1 MPCLLACGRGRSQ
14 AQNVSAAI
22 DQAERYS
29 VGLIGQSDFS
39 FAGGP
44 WREHKVPFVFAAN
57 GRSYLKQIETE
68 SGIWF
73 RDTRR
78 AANHRRALADWLTP
92 EGLLGLI
99 EIDQDA
105 ATDALKALPF
115 DFGFPLRDYQQNAIE
130 AVEKALEAERRTM
143 LLAMATGTGKT
154 KLAIAMLYRLLATK
168 RFRRICFAVDR
179 SALGIQAA
187 GEFTNT
193 KIVSGKAFA
202 DIFGLKKL
210 EDVTPDS
217 ETKVHI
223 CTIQGLVKRVL
234 FTADD

>member
-1 MPCLLACGRGRSQ
+1 MKVKRKRK
-14 AQNVSAAI
+14 NVSGAI

-29 VGLIGQSDFS
+29 SGIGASSDFT

-44 WREHKVPFVFAAN
+44 WGKHKVPFVFAAN

-78 AANHRRALADWLTP
+78 SANHRRALVNWPTP
-92 EGLLGLI
+92 EGLVGQL

-105 ATDALKALPF
+105 ATAALKEMPF
-115 DFGFPLRDYQQNAIE
+115 QFGFPLRDYQQGAIK
-130 AVEKALEAERRTM
+130 AVESQLGTERRSM

-154 KLAIAMLYRLLATK
+154 KLAIALLYRLLATK
-168 RFRRICFAVDR
+168 RFRRICFVVDR
-179 SALGIQAA
+179 SALGDQAA
-187 GEFTNT
+187 GEFTTT

-202 DIFGLKKL
+202 DIFGL
-210 EDVTPDS
+210 E
-217 ETKVHI
+217 ET
-223 CTIQGLVKRVL
+223 CGRD
-234 FTADD
+234 A